1 MNKYRIL
8 IALVL
13 IFVLLAAGCGTTA
26 DEPATDPTVYVPS
39 NEGNEAIDIIPENEG
54 VGQRPTE
61 SVEPTEETVATEAT
75 KPSEATKPTEEA
87 TKPTE
92 TTASAQATQ
101 PTEQEKKPCCDYG
114 VYLTLSP
121 EGQQTFMNSFASTM
135 DFIQWCRDG
144 EAAHKEHDET
154 ITGEGD
160 EFDISDILDK
170 INGKS

>member
-13 IFVLLAAGCGTTA
+13 IFALLAAGCGATVG
-26 DEPATDPTVYVPS
+26 EPATDPTVFIPS

-92 TTASAQATQ
+92 TTASTQATE
-101 PTEQEKKPCCDYG
+101 PTEQEKKPCCDYA
-114 VYLTLSP
+114 VYLALSP
-121 EGQQTFMNSFASTM
+121 ADQQTFMNSFANPM
-135 DFIQWCRDG
+135 DFIQWSRNG